1 MDILKSMY
9 DFNHNINGIK
19 LSVDEISAWCDAIMH
34 GVKEGTKQVAVNFDD
49 LGEPMAMIVG
59 HEKPNVNGWIQGLVK
74 VSRPANHYNKSAL
87 IIAPALD
94 LMINLME
101 SKGYYKYWGINP
113 EYNLKIRFKIMC
125 KHSVMLHRY
134 DTYDE
139 MIIPAGK
146 SSGVKIWDSNRKIH
160 PTEDM
165 TVKLFALR
173 QEFRLPLLKL

>member
-9 DFNHNINGIK
+9 DFNNNINGIK
-19 LSVDEISAWCDAIMH
+19 LSVDEISAWCDAIMR
-34 GVKEGTKQVAVNFDD
+34 GVKEGTKQVAVNFDN
-49 LGEPMAMIVG
+49 LGEPLAMIVG
-59 HEKPNVNGWIQGLVK
+59 HEKPNVNGWILGLVK
-74 VSRPANHYNKSAL
+74 VSRPTNHYNKSAL

-94 LMINLME
+94 LVINFME
-101 SKGYYKYWGINP
+101 SKGYYKYWAINP
-113 EYNLKIRFKIMC
+113 KDKVDIRFKIMR
-125 KHSVMLHRY
+125 KHSVLHRY
-134 DTYDE
+134 DAYDE